1 VVTISRLVNA
11 FFRWEFNSC
20 ETLVRGPDVYPIDY
34 ANACPDVAL
43 TSLHYYFPWAMTALV
58 KWTVFC
64 TVTGRRP
71 RLDLETARY
80 FAVADSEELSYD
92 DKMTAYRQLAD
103 EYFETERYLDF
114 CARRLGHLDDVVLDW
129 VTGADFDRLLVD
141 TVKATYPPHE
151 HDRFVAHFRGLL
163 RMWVQDQSGAAAP

>member
-1 VVTISRLVNA
+1 
-11 FFRWEFNSC
+11 
-20 ETLVRGPDVYPIDY
+20 
-34 ANACPDVAL
+34 
-43 TSLHYYFPWAMTALV
+43 LV

-80 FAVADSEELSYD
+80 FAVADREELSYD

-129 VTGADFDRLLVD
+129 VAGADFDRLLVD
-141 TVKATYPPHE
+141 TVKATYPLHE
-151 HDRFVAHFRGLL
+151 HDRFVAHLRGLL
-163 RMWVQDQSGAAAP
+163 GMWVQDQSGAATS